1 MEATFGSINTLWY
14 QHRPAYTGSNTSRRG
29 ERVEAAAAWTLP
41 ELQDLLDQWLIC
53 GWQLRPHDSLR
64 DPWFPKRAI
73 SPNDAYAAMVAA
85 AGYLPVALTGEDY
98 LELLP
103 VTWRAIN
110 DYGIRINYR
119 TYDVDYQTHGPDP
132 RPVVR
137 QPRVRNMHLETTF
150 TPIDA
155 VHLGRPVADQD
166 WPDVQDGA
174 ATAARAG
181 KL

>member
-1 MEATFGSINTLWY
+1 M
-14 QHRPAYTGSNTSRRG
+14 
-29 ERVEAAAAWTLP
+29 
-41 ELQDLLDQWLIC
+41 
-53 GWQLRPHDSLR
+53 RPHDSLR